1 MYQSGA
7 VKLALEHVSYP
18 ENAGCRMIML
28 WSRWACSTQSA
39 RRGNEACDDPTVE
52 TSSVLPYVWMLLG
65 SFSFAVMAMMSHQL
79 GSLCD
84 WRITALARSGLA
96 FAFAAALA
104 PAVGSRLVFRRPCI
118 LWVRSLAGSVSLVC
132 AFYAQSLMRPPELL
146 TITSTFPLWV
156 ALLSW
161 PLLRER
167 PSAVVWLSAVTGVA
181 GVFLVYDPHLEG
193 GALAA
198 ALAFLASFCTAIAML
213 GLHRLQDLD
222 TLAIV
227 VHFSGVAFAFC
238 VALVFLGPNGPPVWS
253 RAAAPEAFL
262 RLLGVGVTATI
273 GQFFLTRA
281 FAGGPPAK
289 VSVVG
294 LTQIV
299 FAIGLDVLA
308 SDRSFTPTALLG
320 MVLVMAPTA
329 WVMAGRTHE

>member
-1 MYQSGA
+1 
-7 VKLALEHVSYP
+7 
-18 ENAGCRMIML
+18 
-28 WSRWACSTQSA
+28 
-39 RRGNEACDDPTVE
+39 
-52 TSSVLPYVWMLLG
+52 MLLG

-104 PAVGSRLVFRRPCI
+104 PAVGSRLAFWRPRI

-132 AFYAQSLMRPPELL
+132 AFYAQSLMPPPELL
-146 TITSTFPLWV
+146 TITSIFPLWV

-167 PSAVVWLSAVTGVA
+167 PSAVVWLSAATGVA
-181 GVFLVYDPHLEG
+181 GVFLVQDPRLEG
-193 GALAA
+193 GTLAA
-198 ALAFLASFCTAIAML
+198 WLAFFASFCTAVAML
-213 GLHRLQDLD
+213 GLHRLQELD

-227 VHFSGVAFAFC
+227 VHFSGVAFVFC
-238 VALVFLGPNGPPVWS
+238 VALLFLGPNGPPDWTQ
-253 RAAAPEAFL
+253 AAAPGVFL
-262 RLLGVGVTATI
+262 RLLGVGVMATI

-281 FAGGPPAK
+281 FASGPPAK

-294 LTQIV
+294 LTQV
-299 FAIGLDVLA
+299 LFAIGLDVLLR
-308 SDRSFTPTALLG
+308 DRSFTPTTLLG

>member
-1 MYQSGA
+1 
-7 VKLALEHVSYP
+7 
-18 ENAGCRMIML
+18 
-28 WSRWACSTQSA
+28 
-39 RRGNEACDDPTVE
+39 
-52 TSSVLPYVWMLLG
+52 MLLG

-84 WRITALARSGLA
+84 WRITALARSGLV
-96 FAFAAALA
+96 FVFAAALA
-104 PAVGSRLVFRRPCI
+104 PVIGSRLVLWRPRI

-132 AFYAQSLMRPPELL
+132 AFYAQSLMPPPELL

-181 GVFLVYDPHLEG
+181 GVFLVQDPKLEG
-193 GALAA
+193 GTLAA
-198 ALAFLASFCTAIAML
+198 WLAFLASFCTAIAML

-222 TLAIV
+222 TLAVV
-227 VHFSGVAFAFC
+227 VHFSGVAFVFC
-238 VALVFLGPNGPPVWS
+238 IALLFLGPHGPPDWTQ
-253 RAAAPEAFL
+253 AAAPGAYL
-262 RLLGVGVTATI
+262 RLLGVGATATV

-281 FAGGPPAK
+281 FASGPPAK

-294 LTQIV
+294 LTQV
-299 FAIGLDVLA
+299 LFAIGLDVLLR
-308 SDRSFTPTALLG
+308 DRTFTPSTLLG

-329 WVMAGRTHE
+329 WVMAGRTQE